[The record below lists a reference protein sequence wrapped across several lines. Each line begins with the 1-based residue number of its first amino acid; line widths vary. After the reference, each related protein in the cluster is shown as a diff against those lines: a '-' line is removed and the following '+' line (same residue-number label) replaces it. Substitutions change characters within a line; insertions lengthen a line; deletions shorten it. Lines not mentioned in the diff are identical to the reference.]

1 MRRVGVWMVVATY
14 AVAFVL
20 AVGARVLAG
29 RARRQPTSISRS
41 AEAEQRHV
49 ERIWLAVAVTL
60 GLLLINR
67 QFDVLDHLV
76 QSLRRHA
83 HADGW
88 YERRKEYQAVVIAG
102 LVLVGLALVGAVAV
116 ALRHSARRLAV
127 VVAATVA
134 LVVFVCVRAVSLH
147 DVDHLLG
154 LGGSDVVNGIVE
166 MGLLAVIITA
176 TVLWVRDQQ
185 AATTRVPT
193 ALGVSA
199 ASVRTTVPRR

>member
-1 MRRVGVWMVVATY
+1 MVVATY

-49 ERIWLAVAVTL
+49 ERIWLAVAATL

-67 QFDVLDHLV
+67 QFDVLDHFV

-83 HADGW
+83 YADGW
-88 YERRKEYQAVVIAG
+88 YRAPERVPGRGDRRSHPRRA
-102 LVLVGLALVGAVAV
+102 
-116 ALRHSARRLAV
+116 RARRRGRHRHAARRPLPRRGI
-127 VVAATVA
+127 AATVA

-166 MGLLAVIITA
+166 IGLARRDHHRRRRCG
-176 TVLWVRDQQ
+176 VRDER
-185 AATTRVPT
+185 AATSQAPT
-193 ALGVSA
+193 TVGVTA

>member
-1 MRRVGVWMVVATY
+1 M
-14 AVAFVL
+14 AVA
-20 AVGARVLAG
+20 A
-29 RARRQPTSISRS
+29 
-41 AEAEQRHV
+41 
-49 ERIWLAVAVTL
+49 TL

-102 LVLVGLALVGAVAV
+102 LVLAGLALVGAVAV
-116 ALRHSARRLAV
+116 ALRHMARRLAV

-166 MGLLAVIITA
+166 VGLLAVIITA
-176 TVLWVRDQQ
+176 TARQLR
-185 AATTRVPT
+185 ANAK
-193 ALGVSA
+193 S
-199 ASVRTTVPRR
+199 SVKS